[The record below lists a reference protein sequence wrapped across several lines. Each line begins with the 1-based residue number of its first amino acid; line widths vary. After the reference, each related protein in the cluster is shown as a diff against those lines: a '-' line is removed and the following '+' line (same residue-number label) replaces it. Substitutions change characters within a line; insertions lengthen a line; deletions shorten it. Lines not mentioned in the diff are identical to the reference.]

1 MEKINKK
8 NKWFAPISIC
18 LSIILCFVLSCSSNT
33 DSLLTLMS
41 ASTDI
46 VVSFELNEGTTTT
59 ELRAGNVLVGKAGTA
74 LTIEDPTKKGYT
86 FTAWNPELPSTF
98 PTKDSTYEAKY
109 SIVTYQISYELKN
122 SNALNA
128 NPGTY
133 KVTDSTITLVDA
145 TSSVSSDEFVGWY
158 TTSTYETAVTTIPSG
173 STGNLILYAKW
184 S

>member
-109 SIVTYQISYELKN
+109 SIVTYQISYIVSKDN
-122 SNALNA
+122 VTNQ
-128 NPGTY
+128 NPVTY
-133 KVTDSTITLVDA
+133 LVTDNTITLVA
-145 TSSVSSDEFVGWY
+145 PVAGSSVFDGWY
-158 TTSTYETAVTTIPSG
+158 TTNTWETKVTSIPSG
-173 STGNLILYAKW
+173 SAENLILYAKW
-184 S
+184 SA